1 VLRHVER
8 VCCDGCTPKT
18 QFTLGDRSEVK
29 ASSKTAL
36 GIRWPTVLTDEF
48 LAAYVWLYRQGL
60 VTGTDPAGTRWPI
73 STHLTDEGVLCVDL
87 YEGQVDLYQAQK
99 ADPAPIQRS
108 GPMPSHLVVNVGGVK
123 VGGPS
128 RIPGRYRWQQSR

>member
-1 VLRHVER
+1 MTRHICQTVTSRSPGGHSHQPASQPRPLAIRDEYAR
-8 VCCDGCTPKT
+8 YHPILSRDARTP
-18 QFTLGDRSEVK
+18 
-29 ASSKTAL
+29 AP
-36 GIRWPTVLTDEF
+36 W
-48 LAAYVWLYRQGL
+48 
-60 VTGTDPAGTRWPI
+60 TDPAGTRWPI
-73 STHLTDEGVLCVDL
+73 STHLTDEGVMCVDL